1 MEPITLYGA
10 PFSLWTG
17 RARSY
22 LIKAGIPYREEP
34 HASQHFFDIV
44 LPKAGGRRGIPTIE
58 FPNGDV
64 IRDGVAIVD
73 HFEALNGEAFSPRTP
88 RQQIA
93 SLLLDAVGAE
103 GFLRPCMHYRWNFD
117 QDNLDFLLFHFQ
129 TIFQEEDAEQ
139 LALERM
145 ENIRKNVNPEW
156 GVTPETHSFIEAH
169 HKGTLKKL
177 NAHFADHPYFLGNK
191 PCRGDFAMIAP
202 LYGHLG
208 RDPAPLN
215 LMQTHAVRLFRW
227 VERMNRPEPDVG
239 EFKKLVVLKN
249 EELDYLPNDEVPQTL
264 IDALKHFAIDFVPE
278 SGAACDTINEWLG
291 QNKAMP
297 AGTEAERTVGS
308 CHFEVEGV
316 SFNTWAQPFR
326 FYVLKRMQDVY
337 DGLSATDQSN
347 VRDML
352 DACDMTALL
361 DMRLTREMGR
371 ANNLEVWL

>member
-1 MEPITLYGA
+1 MEPITLYGGA
-10 PFSLWTG
+10 FSLWTG

-22 LIKAGIPYREEP
+22 LIKSGIAYREEP
-34 HASQHFFDIV
+34 HASQHFYDSV

-58 FPNGDV
+58 FPSGDV

-73 HFEALNGEAFSPRTP
+73 HFEALNGEAHSPKTP
-88 RQQIA
+88 CQQIVSA
-93 SLLLDAVGAE
+93 LLDAVGAE

-117 QDNLDFLLFHFQ
+117 QDNIDFLLFHFQ
-129 TIFQEEDAEQ
+129 TIFIEEDSEQ

-145 ENIRKNVNPEW
+145 ANIRENVNPHW
-156 GVTPETHSFIEAH
+156 GVTPESHAFIESH
-169 HKGTLKKL
+169 LMGTLKKL
-177 NAHFADHPYFLGNK
+177 NAHFSDHPYFLGNK
-191 PCRGDFAMIAP
+191 PCRGDFAMMAP

-208 RDPAPLN
+208 RDPAPLK

-239 EFKKLVVLKN
+239 EFKRLVALKN
-249 EELDYLPNDEVPQTL
+249 EELDYLPYDEVPQTL

-278 SGAACDTINEWLG
+278 SQAACDVINEWLDE
-291 QNKAMP
+291 NKDMT
-297 AGTEAERTVGS
+297 AGTEAARFVGS

-316 SFNTWAQPFR
+316 SYDTWAQPFR

-337 DGLSATDQSN
+337 DGLVPADQEEI
-347 VRDML
+347 RTLL
-352 DACDMTALL
+352 DACDMTPLL

>member
-1 MEPITLYGA
+1 MYGGA
-10 PFSLWTG
+10 FSLWTG

-22 LIKAGIPYREEP
+22 LIKAGIAYREEP
-34 HASQHFFDIV
+34 HASQHFYDWV

-73 HFEALNGEAFSPRTP
+73 HFEALNGEAFSPKTP
-88 RQQIA
+88 RQKII

-117 QDNLDFLLFHFQ
+117 QDNIDFLLFHFQ
-129 TIFQEEDAEQ
+129 TIFIEEDSEQ

-145 ENIRKNVNPEW
+145 ANIKENVNPHW
-156 GVTPETHSFIEAH
+156 GVTPESHAFIESH
-169 HKGTLKKL
+169 HMGTLKKL
-177 NAHFADHPYFLGNK
+177 NAHFSDHPYFLGNK
-191 PCRGDFAMIAP
+191 PCRGDFAMMAP

-239 EFKKLVVLKN
+239 EFKRLVGLKN
-249 EELDYLPNDEVPQTL
+249 EELDYLPDDQVPQTL

-278 SGAACDTINEWLG
+278 SQAACDVINEWLDE
-291 QNKAMP
+291 NKDMT
-297 AGTEAERTVGS
+297 AGTEAARFVGS

-316 SFNTWAQPFR
+316 SYDTWAQPFR

-337 DGLSATDQSN
+337 DGLAPADQTE
-347 VRDML
+347 VRAML
-352 DACDMTALL
+352 DACDMTPLL

>member
-1 MEPITLYGA
+1 MEPVKLYGG

-22 LIKAGIPYREEP
+22 LIKSGIAYREEP
-34 HASQHFFDIV
+34 HASQHFFDTV
-44 LPKAGGRRGIPTIE
+44 LPKAGGRRGIPTVE
-58 FPNGDV
+58 FPDGDV

-73 HFEALNGEAFSPRTP
+73 HFEALNGDAFSPKTP

-93 SLLLDAVGAE
+93 SSLLDVVGAE

-129 TIFQEEDAEQ
+129 TIFIEEDAEQ

-145 ENIRKNVNPEW
+145 ENIKKNVNPQW
-156 GVTPETHSFIEAH
+156 GVTPETHAFIEAH
-169 HKGTLKKL
+169 HMGTLKKL
-177 NAHFADHPYFLGNK
+177 NAHFAVHPYFLGNR
-191 PCRGDFAMIAP
+191 PCRGDFAMMAP

-239 EFKKLVVLKN
+239 EFKKLVALKN

-264 IDALKHFAIDFVPE
+264 IDTLKHFAVDFVPE
-278 SGAACDTINEWLG
+278 SRAACDTINEWLD
-291 QNKAMP
+291 QNRAMP

-308 CHFEVEGV
+308 CHFEVEGI
-316 SFNTWAQPFR
+316 SYDTWAQPFR

-337 DGLSATDQSN
+337 DGLSASDQLG
-347 VRDML
+347 VKDML

>member
-1 MEPITLYGA
+1 MEPIKLYGG

-22 LIKAGIPYREEP
+22 LIKSGIAYREEP
-34 HASQHFFDIV
+34 HASQHFFDTV

-58 FPNGDV
+58 FPDGNV

-73 HFEALNGEAFSPRTP
+73 HFEALNGDAFSPKTP

-93 SLLLDAVGAE
+93 SSLLDVVGAE

-129 TIFQEEDAEQ
+129 TIFLEEDAER

-145 ENIRKNVNPEW
+145 ENIKKNVNPQW
-156 GVTPETHSFIEAH
+156 GVTPEAHAFIEAH
-169 HKGTLKKL
+169 HMGTLKKL
-177 NAHFADHPYFLGNK
+177 NAHFAVHPYFLGNR
-191 PCRGDFAMIAP
+191 PCRGDFAMMAP

-239 EFKKLVVLKN
+239 EFKKLVALKN

-264 IDALKHFAIDFVPE
+264 IDTLKHFAVDFVPE
-278 SGAACDTINEWLG
+278 SRAACDTINEWLD
-291 QNKAMP
+291 QNRAMP

-308 CHFEVEGV
+308 CHFEVEGI
-316 SFNTWAQPFR
+316 SYDTWAQPFR

-337 DGLSATDQSN
+337 DGLSAADQLG